1 MAATP
6 SNFDVRVHLARVQ
19 PNFEL
24 PRAIGP
30 DLVLR
35 AFGDSDT
42 GKVARFDSFY
52 DGHLVLDATG
62 PRAADRIHAFI
73 SALRVGSHCAV
84 YPRTWEYP
92 DGRLSQGG
100 PREDWSWAHWT
111 SQLTEDEVTFVD
123 RHIGVISNYVMPETY
138 SRTGNALALFESAL
152 TIEHSYRLP
161 LLGFVGAIESL
172 FSVAKQELSFRLSL
186 SLSKFLAT
194 GSVNQRFLFDRARE
208 LYGIRSK
215 VAHGDK
221 IDTCEES
228 AAIELAQL
236 WTPQAAQLARASL
249 KTVFERNLTA
259 VFDSRKDHERL
270 MNLLPFA
277 DSLDHALD
285 PGFLGAE
292 PTIGRGVNNWLD

>member
-1 MAATP
+1 MAATA
-6 SNFDVRVHLARVQ
+6 SNFEVRVHLARVQ

-35 AFGDSDT
+35 AFDEADT
-42 GKVARFDSFY
+42 GKVGRFENFH

-62 PRAADRIHAFI
+62 PRAADRIRAFV
-73 SALRVGSHCAV
+73 SALRVGSHCAA
-84 YPRTWEYP
+84 YPRMWEYP
-92 DGRLSQGG
+92 DGRVSQGD
-100 PREDWSWAHWT
+100 PQEDFSWAHWT
-111 SQLTEDEVTFVD
+111 PLLTEDAVAFVE
-123 RHIGVISNYVMPETY
+123 RHIDVISKYVMPETY

-152 TIEHSYRLP
+152 SIEHSYRLP
-161 LLGFVGAIESL
+161 LLGFVGSIESL

-186 SLSKFLAT
+186 SLSKFLVT

-228 AAIELAQL
+228 AAIVLAQL
-236 WTPQAAQLARASL
+236 WTPQAAQLARAAL
-249 KTVFERNLTA
+249 KKVFERNLTA

-277 DSLDHALD
+277 ESLDQALD
-285 PGFLGAE
+285 PDFLDAE
-292 PTIGRGVNNWLD
+292 PTIGRGVNNWLE

>member
-1 MAATP
+1 MPPTP
-6 SNFDVRVHLARVQ
+6 SNFDVRAHLARVQ

-24 PRAIGP
+24 PRAVGG

-35 AFGDSDT
+35 AFGDADT
-42 GKVARFDSFY
+42 GKVARFENFH
-52 DGHLVLDATG
+52 DGHLALDATG
-62 PRAADRIHAFI
+62 PRAADRIHAFM
-73 SALRVGSHCAV
+73 SALRVGSRCSA
-84 YPRTWEYP
+84 YARAWEYP
-92 DGRLSQGG
+92 DGRVSQRNPQEGF
-100 PREDWSWAHWT
+100 SWAHWT
-111 SQLTEDEVTFVD
+111 AQLTENEMTFVD
-123 RHIGVISNYVMPETY
+123 RHLDTISDYVMPETY

-152 TIEHSYRLP
+152 SIEHSYRLP
-161 LLGFVGAIESL
+161 LLGFVGSIESL

-208 LYGIRSK
+208 LYAIRSK

-228 AAIELAQL
+228 TAIELAQL
-236 WTPQAAQLARASL
+236 WTPQAAELARASL
-249 KTVFERNLTA
+249 QMVFERNLTA

-277 DSLDHALD
+277 DSLDQALE
-285 PGFLGAE
+285 PSFLGAE
-292 PTIGRGVNNWLD
+292 PTIGRSVNNWLD